1 MRFIILFLLLV
12 PAASLAQGF
21 AVSLDADLNGDGLPD
36 QARLT
41 EIPEGGTA
49 DLAILLGQ
57 PDGSLKQDVVAK
69 ALVWVGGEGEK
80 PQLFVDKNGALGVF
94 SIDRRNP
101 RKSWTQS
108 LTIAPHNGVFVLAG
122 FSYDWFD
129 IGTGTIHICKAD
141 LLSGRI
147 ESGQRAKGVSDVGV
161 SETDVTVVP
170 IDVWVQSFPKECEPL
185 EF

>member
-12 PAASLAQGF
+12 LTASLAQAF

-41 EIPEGGTA
+41 ETPEGGAA
-49 DLAILLGQ
+49 DLTILLGQ
-57 PDGSLKQDVVAK
+57 PDGSLKQDVIAK
-69 ALVWVGGEGEK
+69 SLVWVGGEGEK
-80 PQLFVDKNGALGVF
+80 PQLFIDKNGALEVF

-108 LTIAPHNGVFVLAG
+108 LRITPHNGVFVLAG

-129 IGTGTIHICKAD
+129 IGTETIYTCKAD

-147 ESGQRAKGVSDVGV
+147 EFAQRANGVSDVGV
-161 SETDVTVVP
+161 SDTDVTVVP
-170 IDVWVQSFPKECEPL
+170 IDVWVQSIPEECEPL
-185 EF
+185 E